1 MNVEVGTMFK
11 TILMA
16 VDGSPAVERL
26 LVYTEH
32 MARRSD
38 AQVVVVHA
46 YELPDV
52 YEWTDGYAALQA
64 QFAAIAQE
72 VVDDAVDA
80 LGKAGIAASGDVR
93 IGPAAPAILEAA
105 KLHQVDLIIMGSRAQ
120 KQESVTESLLGSVS
134 SAVLRF
140 TYCPT
145 LIVP

>member
-1 MNVEVGTMFK
+1 MFK

-46 YELPDV
+46 YEVPEV
-52 YEWTDGYAALQA
+52 YDWTESYAQLEAHFEQVA
-64 QFAAIAQE
+64 NEVAA
-72 VVDDAVDA
+72 DAVEA
-80 LGKAGIAASGDVR
+80 LEKAGIHAVADVR
-93 IGPAAPAILEAA
+93 RGPAAPAILEAA
-105 KLHQVDLIIMGSRAQ
+105 RVHQADLIIMGSRALARSNVA
-120 KQESVTESLLGSVS
+120 EALLGSVS
-134 SAVLRF
+134 AAVLRN